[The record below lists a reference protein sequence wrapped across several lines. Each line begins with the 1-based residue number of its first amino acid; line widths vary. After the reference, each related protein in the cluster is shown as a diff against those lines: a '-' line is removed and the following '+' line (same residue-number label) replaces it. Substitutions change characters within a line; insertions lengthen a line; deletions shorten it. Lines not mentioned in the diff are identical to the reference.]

1 MLELT
6 KPIHGKGKV
15 VVGDSGFC
23 VREGVIECHK
33 HSVWFQ
39 AYVKKRGNWPR
50 GVPGEVINGYFD
62 DLPLGHCET
71 YVRMHDN
78 VEFRIHCCRD
88 SKYVAKIMSTH
99 GMLETREDHPTYR
112 KVDGQWKSFKYTE
125 PFSRYCHAKH
135 WVDDINNRRHDPI
148 GLEEVWGTK
157 WWAMRQFTFLC
168 SVAEV
173 NAVQSRARAKNE
185 TTMPQLDFRRK
196 LAQQMIENN
205 IDAPVIPEL
214 PPMRIRRAS
223 IVAHD
228 LRKRKRG
235 EGMWNY
241 MYRRFNVVTSEYVR
255 LRCHGCRKQ
264 IRTYCACDPTT
275 PLCTGCHALHL
286 QQVE

>member
-1 MLELT
+1 MRRSVATGLAE
-6 KPIHGKGKV
+6 
-15 VVGDSGFC
+15 C
-23 VREGVIECHK
+23 RER
-33 HSVWFQ
+33 S
-39 AYVKKRGNWPR
+39 
-50 GVPGEVINGYFD
+50 
-62 DLPLGHCET
+62 
-71 YVRMHDN
+71 
-78 VEFRIHCCRD
+78 
-88 SKYVAKIMSTH
+88 S
-99 GMLETREDHPTYR
+99 
-112 KVDGQWKSFKYTE
+112 KYTE

-228 LRKRKRG
+228 LRKQKRG

-241 MYRRFNVVTSEYVR
+241 MYRRFNVVTSEIEICAPEVPWMPKTDQDL
-255 LRCHGCRKQ
+255 LRM
-264 IRTYCACDPTT
+264 
-275 PLCTGCHALHL
+275 
-286 QQVE
+286 